1 MPHGKLGWA
10 IYSTSLLKMIPGL
23 EFVPLESV
31 CHGIAGTYGF
41 KKENYNYSQQIGNAL
56 FEQITHAGVD
66 SVATDCETCKWQI
79 EMSTGVHVDNPIS
92 IFAEALDIE
101 ATRRLNGL

>member
-1 MPHGKLGWA
+1 M
-10 IYSTSLLKMIPGL
+10 
-23 EFVPLESV
+23 
-31 CHGIAGTYGF
+31 
-41 KKENYNYSQQIGNAL
+41 SQQIGQKL
-56 FEQITHAGVD
+56 FDSIAEFNPG